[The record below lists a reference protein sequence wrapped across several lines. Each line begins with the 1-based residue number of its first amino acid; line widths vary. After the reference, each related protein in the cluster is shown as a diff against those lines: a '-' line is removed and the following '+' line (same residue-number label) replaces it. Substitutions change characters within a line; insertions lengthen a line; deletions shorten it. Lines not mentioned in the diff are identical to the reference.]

1 MLKSILSL
9 GLLLATIMV
18 FSQHPELH
26 WAVQMNGTLEEDGNS
41 MAFDSNGNLYI
52 AKKPLRPGELKVGNG
67 RKTQAVAGAYPN
79 GENLKKE
86 CGNFI

>member
-1 MLKSILSL
+1 
-9 GLLLATIMV
+9 LLATIMV

-52 AKKPLRPGELKVGNG
+52 AKNRSDLVS
-67 RKTQAVAGAYPN
+67 
-79 GENLKKE
+79 
-86 CGNFI
+86 